1 MEELVSVLLLI
12 MYTLYANEDKGQV
25 SRNEHLRRIYPT
37 LAHLHTHIPKI
48 TKENPSKNNMV

>member
-1 MEELVSVLLLI
+1 MEDLISVILLI
-12 MYTLYANEDKGQV
+12 MYSPYANEDKGQF

-48 TKENPSKNNMV
+48 KGKPQ